1 MPESQIPAPVVE
13 APPAP
18 PTALEQA
25 VAPPSINLRALEK
38 LTSGEIEAPVVAAPP
53 TIAAPAGDRTR
64 DVQGRFVAQA
74 SAPAV
79 VAPVVP
85 PVVPVEPVAVVAA
98 APPEPSDGVKAL
110 QKRLGQE
117 RAKRG
122 EIERTLLARLDRL
135 EAQFVARPAPTTV
148 PASSPAS
155 VFPDY
160 ETWLTTHPTD
170 SYETYFEARLD
181 ARLAPKFTEQLTA
194 QQARLDAAAITRAQE
209 NALQQIQ
216 TLGVSRHADFE
227 AVQDAAEMGTK
238 WARHIGEFMWRYS
251 QVAPEQAVDL
261 SYQLMKD
268 PDLVE
273 RLNSL
278 VPARAY
284 FELGQL
290 VAASPGTPT
299 ASGSVGSSV
308 PVTRAPAPT
317 VPVGTGANL
326 APSVADLMKGP
337 QINLRRLEAG
347 LAR

>member
-181 ARLAPKFTEQLTA
+181 A
-194 QQARLDAAAITRAQE
+194 AAITRAQE